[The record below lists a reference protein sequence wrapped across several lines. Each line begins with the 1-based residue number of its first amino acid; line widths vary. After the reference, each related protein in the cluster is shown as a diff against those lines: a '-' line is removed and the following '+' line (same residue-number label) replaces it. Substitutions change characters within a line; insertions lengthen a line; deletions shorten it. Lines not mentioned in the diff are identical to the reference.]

1 MMAEAFMRQSLTY
14 WSPSRPAAH
23 KKRLAVKIANPHR
36 LAGQPVILIRQFFW
50 LGFMAMAAPSHTRTY
65 SDIIAA
71 WLLLTAAGPR
81 RFCTG
86 LLY

>member
-23 KKRLAVKIANPHR
+23 KKRLAVKIAIPIARRSTGDPNQAVL
-36 LAGQPVILIRQFFW
+36 LARIHGHGCAFPY
-50 LGFMAMAAPSHTRTY
+50 ADD